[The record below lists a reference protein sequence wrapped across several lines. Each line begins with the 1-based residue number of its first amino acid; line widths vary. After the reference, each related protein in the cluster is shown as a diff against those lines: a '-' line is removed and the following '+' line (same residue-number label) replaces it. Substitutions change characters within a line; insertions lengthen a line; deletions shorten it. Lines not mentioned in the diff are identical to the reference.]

1 MKKRVFAALLCLA
14 LMASL
19 VPAAFAAGLYA
30 DVTDPETARNAEVL
44 RLMGVMEGDGSGRF
58 HPNSSLTRAEFCKMA
73 VVLSGKRSVV
83 TRYAS
88 RTVFPDLRAPHWAT
102 GYVNYAAS
110 ADAGLIHGM
119 PDGTFQ
125 PDRAITYGEA
135 VAILMRRL
143 GYTDKDTGGIWP
155 DGYIALAGEAGMT
168 KGLTISGN
176 ASITRAQAAKL
187 FVNALTAEND
197 EGKSLLDT
205 LGYTCDTTGDPITI
219 WGVDMVNGKLR
230 LSSGDPIEMENPMEL
245 FALIGVKGYVV
256 TKDKKAVTFLPV
268 VSNAGNAVS
277 DAAIIVSANGSAAG
291 FDALTGGATNYTVY
305 RNGVRATV
313 SALKKGDVVTY
324 NAANNTIQ
332 ACDTRVAVYYEN
344 CEPSPAAPTSITVLG
359 GTEFKVM
366 TTAQR
371 SLAQLK
377 PGKNMII
384 QLTADGRVAGAVESG
399 SANGLNGNALGF
411 VDGKGKASLI
421 CANTLIE
428 LAGSYSDY
436 AGQAVRVSQSSKTV
450 YLYKQSSSNTGALDL
465 TAKTLGTRKL
475 ADGVL
480 VFSDGKLTAVEALG
494 TAVIEQSRI
503 AYARTN
509 AANEVD
515 LIVIADSGNEL
526 FGRVIITKENDTW
539 IWNEGYGDKEPKNDS
554 TGAYLT
560 DEDTGAFI
568 LDEYNEKIW
577 EWAVGHGPRYTE
589 KNSTTGYYTQKQF
602 ITVVKSETIK
612 YGPFESYYSV
622 HTGDFV
628 STQINSSETNFT
640 NMVPLTKLP
649 SVPASAWIGDTAVNY
664 GGQTYTV
671 PSGVICWN
679 RDAGDWF
686 ADLAAAKAYGGTMD
700 LYVKDGVVRVIEV
713 RA

>member
-30 DVTDPETARNAEVL
+30 DVTDQETARNAEVL
-44 RLMGVMEGDGSGRF
+44 RLMGVMEGDGNGQFR
-58 HPNSSLTRAEFCKMA
+58 PNSSLTRAEFCKMA

-125 PDRAITYGEA
+125 PERPITYGEA

-168 KGLTISGN
+168 KGLALSGN

-187 FVNALTAEND
+187 FVNALTAED
-197 EGKSLLDT
+197 DSGKNLLGV
-205 LGYTCDTTGDPITI
+205 LGYDYVTTGEPVTV

-230 LSSGDPIEMENPMEL
+230 LSDGTTPEMESPMDL
-245 FALIGVKGYVV
+245 SALIGVKGYTV
-256 TKDKKAVTFLPV
+256 TKDKKVVTFLPV
-268 VSNAGNAVS
+268 VSNAGGTVS
-277 DAAIIVSANGSAAG
+277 DAAIIVAANGSTAG

-305 RNGVRATV
+305 RNGVRA
-313 SALKKGDVVTY
+313 SAGALKRGDVVTY

-344 CEPSPAAPTSITVLG
+344 CKPSPAAPTSITVLG
-359 GTEFKVM
+359 GTEFPVM
-366 TTAQR
+366 PTAQG

-384 QLTADGRVAGAVESG
+384 QLTADGRVAGAVDSG
-399 SANGLNGNALGF
+399 SANGLNGNALAYVG
-411 VDGKGKASLI
+411 DKTQLI
-421 CANTLIE
+421 CGNTLIPLTLTVNGTKVE
-428 LAGSYSDY
+428 TDKVQGKV
-436 AGQAVRVSQSSKTV
+436 VRVSQSGKSASQI
-450 YLYKQSSSNTGALDL
+450 YLSAQSSGNTGVLDL
-465 TAKTLGTRKL
+465 TARTLGTRKL

-480 VFSDGKLTAVEALG
+480 VFSDGKLTPVEALG
-494 TAVIEQSRI
+494 VSRVEQNRV

-509 AANEVD
+509 AAGEVD
-515 LIVIADSGNEL
+515 LVVIADSGNVL
-526 FGRVIITKENDTW
+526 YGRATVTEETKTDSFSGQTYEYVERTVAV
-539 IWNEGYGDKEPKNDS
+539 KNNKG
-554 TGAYLT
+554 TVA
-560 DEDTGAFI
+560 E
-568 LDEYNEKIW
+568 
-577 EWAVGHGPRYTE
+577 AV
-589 KNSTTGYYTQKQF
+589 TGYSPRNNDYVEAVVSNGKYTGM
-602 ITVVKSETIK
+602 TV
-612 YGPFESYYSV
+612 
-622 HTGDFV
+622 
-628 STQINSSETNFT
+628 
-640 NMVPLTKLP
+640 LTKLAA
-649 SVPASAWIGDTAVNY
+649 VPASAWIGDTAVNY

-671 PSGVICWN
+671 YPDSVICYN

-700 LYVKDGVVRVIEV
+700 LYVKDGVVRAIEV

>member
-1 MKKRVFAALLCLA
+1 MKKRIFAALLCLA

-30 DVTDPETARNAEVL
+30 DVTDQETARNAEVL
-44 RLMGVMEGDGSGRF
+44 RLIGVMEGDGNGQFR
-58 HPNSSLTRAEFCKMA
+58 PNSSLTRAEFCKMA

-88 RTVFPDLRAPHWAT
+88 RTVFPDLRASHWAT

-110 ADAGLIHGM
+110 ADAGLIHGL

-135 VAILMRRL
+135 VTILMRRL

-155 DGYIALAGEAGMT
+155 DGYLALAGEAGMT
-168 KGLTISGN
+168 RGLTLSGS
-176 ASITRAQAAKL
+176 ASITRAQAARL
-187 FVNALTAEND
+187 FVNALTAED
-197 EGKSLLDT
+197 GSGKTLLDV
-205 LGYTCDTTGDPITI
+205 LGYGCDTTGDPVTV
-219 WGVDMVNGKLR
+219 WSVDMVNGKLR
-230 LSSGDPIEMENPMEL
+230 LSDGTTPEMENPMEL
-245 FALIGVKGYVV
+245 TALIGVKGYVV
-256 TKDKKAVTFLPV
+256 TKDKKVVTFLPE

-277 DAAIIVSANGSAAG
+277 DAAIIVSADGSTAG
-291 FDALTGGATNYTVY
+291 FDALTGGATGYTVY
-305 RNGVRATV
+305 RNGVRA
-313 SALKKGDVVTY
+313 SANALKKGDVVTY

-359 GTEFKVM
+359 GTEFAVLP
-366 TTAQR
+366 TAQG

-377 PGKNMII
+377 PGRTMII
-384 QLTADGRVAGAVESG
+384 QLTADGRVAGAYESG
-399 SANGLNGNALGF
+399 SGLSGNALAYVGS
-411 VDGKGKASLI
+411 KTQLI
-421 CANTLIE
+421 CAGTLIP
-428 LAGSYSDY
+428 LTLKGVDTSKVADK
-436 AGQAVRVSQSSKTV
+436 AVRISQSGKNASNIH
-450 YLYKQSSSNTGALDL
+450 LSALSGSNTGVLDP
-465 TAKTLGTRKL
+465 TARTLGTRRL

-515 LIVIADSGNEL
+515 LIVIADNTDVYY
-526 FGRVIITKENDTW
+526 GRAIVRAEYD
-539 IWNEGYGDKEPKNDS
+539 ES
-554 TGAYLT
+554 TGKDKNQYIRI
-560 DEDTGAFI
+560 DGNGHDTEEIKSA
-568 LDEYNEKIW
+568 
-577 EWAVGHGPRYTE
+577 
-589 KNSTTGYYTQKQF
+589 NS
-602 ITVVKSETIK
+602 VR
-612 YGPFESYYSV
+612 
-622 HTGDFV
+622 TGDYV
-628 STQINSSETNFT
+628 AARLNSAKTMFT
-640 NMVPLTKLP
+640 SFSPLTKLA

-671 PSGVICWN
+671 PSGIICFN
-679 RDAGDWF
+679 RDAEVWF
-686 ADLAAAKAYGGTMD
+686 DDLDAARAYGGTMD
-700 LYVKDGVVRVIEV
+700 LYVSDGVVRVIEV

>member
-44 RLMGVMEGDGSGRF
+44 RLMGVMEGDGNGQFR
-58 HPNSSLTRAEFCKMA
+58 PNSSLTRAEFCKMA
-73 VVLSGKRSVV
+73 VVLNGKRSVV

-125 PDRAITYGEA
+125 PDRPITYGEA

-168 KGLTISGN
+168 KGLTLSGN

-305 RNGVRATV
+305 RNGVRA
-313 SALKKGDVVTY
+313 SAGALKKGDVVTY

-366 TTAQR
+366 TTAQG

-384 QLTADGRVAGAVESG
+384 QLTADGRVAGAVDSG

-450 YLYKQSSSNTGALDL
+450 YLSKQSSSNTGALDL

-480 VFSDGKLTAVEALG
+480 VFSDGALTSLEALG
-494 TAVIEQSRI
+494 VSRVEANRI

-515 LIVIADSGNEL
+515 LIAIADSGKVLYGRAVMTEREVDDYV
-526 FGRVIITKENDTW
+526 FGGKYIERKIAVNDNKGTSAPVVT
-539 IWNEGYGDKEPKNDS
+539 GYTARNGD
-554 TGAYLT
+554 
-560 DEDTGAFI
+560 FI
-568 LDEYNEKIW
+568 E
-577 EWAVGHGPRYTE
+577 AVLNADGTRYT
-589 KNSTTGYYTQKQF
+589 SV
-602 ITVVKSETIK
+602 TV
-612 YGPFESYYSV
+612 
-622 HTGDFV
+622 
-628 STQINSSETNFT
+628 
-640 NMVPLTKLP
+640 LTKLA

>member
-44 RLMGVMEGDGSGRF
+44 RLMGVMEGDGNGQFR
-58 HPNSSLTRAEFCKMA
+58 PNSSLTRAEFCKMA

-125 PDRAITYGEA
+125 PERPITYGEA

-168 KGLTISGN
+168 KGLALSGN

-187 FVNALTAEND
+187 FVNALTAED
-197 EGKSLLDT
+197 DSGKNLLGV
-205 LGYTCDTTGDPITI
+205 LGYDYVTTGEPVTV

-230 LSSGDPIEMENPMEL
+230 LSDGTTPEMESPMDL
-245 FALIGVKGYVV
+245 SALIGVKGYTV
-256 TKDKKAVTFLPV
+256 TKDKKVVTFLPV
-268 VSNAGNAVS
+268 VSNAGGTVS
-277 DAAIIVSANGSAAG
+277 DAAIIVAANGSTAG

-305 RNGVRATV
+305 RNGVRA
-313 SALKKGDVVTY
+313 SAGALKRGDVVTY

-344 CEPSPAAPTSITVLG
+344 CKPSPAAPTSITVLG
-359 GTEFKVM
+359 GTEFTVM
-366 TTAQR
+366 PTAQG

-384 QLTADGRVAGAVESG
+384 QLTADGRVAGAVDSG

-411 VDGKGKASLI
+411 VGDKTQLI
-421 CANTLIE
+421 CGNTLIPLTLTVNGTKVE
-428 LAGSYSDY
+428 TDKVQGKV
-436 AGQAVRVSQSSKTV
+436 VRVSQSGKSASQI
-450 YLYKQSSSNTGALDL
+450 YLSAQSSGNTGVLDL
-465 TAKTLGTRKL
+465 TARTLGTRKL

-480 VFSDGKLTAVEALG
+480 VFSDGKLTPVEALG
-494 TAVIEQSRI
+494 VSRVEQNRV

-509 AANEVD
+509 AAGEVD
-515 LIVIADSGNEL
+515 LVVIADSGNVL
-526 FGRVIITKENDTW
+526 YGRATVTEETKTDSFSGQTYEYVERTVAV
-539 IWNEGYGDKEPKNDS
+539 KNNKG
-554 TGAYLT
+554 TVA
-560 DEDTGAFI
+560 E
-568 LDEYNEKIW
+568 
-577 EWAVGHGPRYTE
+577 AV
-589 KNSTTGYYTQKQF
+589 TGYSPRNNDYVEAVVSNGKYTGM
-602 ITVVKSETIK
+602 TV
-612 YGPFESYYSV
+612 
-622 HTGDFV
+622 
-628 STQINSSETNFT
+628 
-640 NMVPLTKLP
+640 LTKLAA
-649 SVPASAWIGDTAVNY
+649 VPTSAWIGDTAVNH

-671 PSGVICWN
+671 DPDTVICYN
-679 RDAGDWF
+679 RNAGVWF
-686 ADLAAAKAYGGTMD
+686 DDLAAAKAYGGTMD
-700 LYVKDGVVRVIEV
+700 LYVKDGVVRAIAV

>member
-205 LGYTCDTTGDPITI
+205 LGYTCDTTGDPVTI

-230 LSSGDPIEMENPMEL
+230 LSSGDPMEMENPMEL

-277 DAAIIVSANGSAAG
+277 DAAIIVSANGSTAG

-344 CEPSPAAPTSITVLG
+344 CEPSPAAPTKIKVLG
-359 GTEFKVM
+359 GTEFDVM
-366 TTAQR
+366 TTAQG

-384 QLTADGRVAGAVESG
+384 QLTADGRVAGAYENG
-399 SANGLNGNALGF
+399 SANGLNGNALAYVGN
-411 VDGKGKASLI
+411 DGVQLLCGGSLLSPALKLEVNGAKVETDKVQGKV
-421 CANTLIE
+421 
-428 LAGSYSDY
+428 
-436 AGQAVRVSQSSKTV
+436 VRISQSGKNASNI
-450 YLYKQSSSNTGALDL
+450 YLSAQSSNNSGALDL
-465 TAKTLGTRKL
+465 TAKTLGSRKL

-480 VFSDGKLTAVEALG
+480 VFSDGALTAVEALG

-503 AYARTN
+503 AYARIN
-509 AANEVD
+509 AAGEVD
-515 LIVIADSGNEL
+515 LIVINSGIRENVYVGRATITPSKKPIPKLDESDTTENIPINLLEVDCGKKNPAGPSAECAYVVKTGDYVEAEL
-526 FGRVIITKENDTW
+526 RKAANEND
-539 IWNEGYGDKEPKNDS
+539 YD
-554 TGAYLT
+554 
-560 DEDTGAFI
+560 
-568 LDEYNEKIW
+568 
-577 EWAVGHGPRYTE
+577 RYI
-589 KNSTTGYYTQKQF
+589 SV
-602 ITVVKSETIK
+602 TV
-612 YGPFESYYSV
+612 
-622 HTGDFV
+622 
-628 STQINSSETNFT
+628 
-640 NMVPLTKLP
+640 LTKLA

-671 PSGVICWN
+671 PSDVICWN
-679 RDAGDWF
+679 RDAGAWF
-686 ADLAAAKAYGGTMD
+686 DDLAAAKAYGGTMD
-700 LYVKDGVVRVIEV
+700 LYVKDGVVRAIEV

>member
-44 RLMGVMEGDGSGRF
+44 RLMGVMEGDGNGQFR
-58 HPNSSLTRAEFCKMA
+58 PNSSLTRAEFCKMA
-73 VVLSGKRSVV
+73 VVLNGKRSVV

-110 ADAGLIHGM
+110 TDAGLIHGM

-143 GYTDKDTGGIWP
+143 GYTDKDTGAIWP

-168 KGLTISGN
+168 KGLNISGN
-176 ASITRAQAAKL
+176 APITRAQAAKL
-187 FVNALTAEND
+187 FVNALTAED
-197 EGKSLLDT
+197 DSGKNLLT
-205 LGYTCDTTGDPITI
+205 VLGYTYDASGDSVTV
-219 WGVDMVNGKLR
+219 WGVDMVSGKLR
-230 LSSGDPIEMENPMEL
+230 LSDGTTPEMESPMEL
-245 FALIGVKGYVV
+245 SALIGVKGYVV
-256 TKDKKAVTFLPV
+256 TKDKEVTTFLPV

-277 DAAIIVSANGSAAG
+277 DAAIIVSANGSTTG
-291 FDALTGGATNYTVY
+291 FDALTGGAANYTVY

-344 CEPSPAAPTSITVLG
+344 CDPSPTAPTSITVLG

-366 TTAQR
+366 TTAQG

-377 PGKNMII
+377 PGKNIII
-384 QLTADGRVAGAVESG
+384 QLTADGRVAGAVDS
-399 SANGLNGNALGF
+399 SSPNGLTGNAFAF
-411 VDGKGKASLI
+411 VGDKTQLI
-421 CANTLIE
+421 CGNTLIP
-428 LAGSYSDY
+428 LTLDSSKTSVSATNAAGKV
-436 AGQAVRVSQSSKTV
+436 VRVSQTGTSRSSTV
-450 YLYKQSSSNTGALDL
+450 YLSPQSNSNSGALDL

-494 TAVIEQSRI
+494 TARIEQSRI

-509 AANEVD
+509 AAGEVD
-515 LIVIADSGNEL
+515 LIVIADNSDVYYGRAIVRTEYDEDSHEVTDRFIRIDGNGHNTKEIASGNDV
-526 FGRVIITKENDTW
+526 R
-539 IWNEGYGDKEPKNDS
+539 
-554 TGAYLT
+554 
-560 DEDTGAFI
+560 
-568 LDEYNEKIW
+568 
-577 EWAVGHGPRYTE
+577 
-589 KNSTTGYYTQKQF
+589 
-602 ITVVKSETIK
+602 
-612 YGPFESYYSV
+612 
-622 HTGDFV
+622 TGDYV
-628 STQINSSETNFT
+628 AVQINSAGTMFT
-640 NMVPLTKLP
+640 SFSLLTKLN

-671 PSGVICWN
+671 PSNVICYN

-700 LYVKDGVVRVIEV
+700 LYVKDGVVRAIEV